1 MFHVRAYGDLYTPN
15 ISFVDWNAKLSNFRN
30 LLSQLNDALN
40 KESSLVT
47 FEKFKFNDI
56 EYSVKRD
63 SFNWIILPD
72 CIVLVLKANEEYFE
86 DNLMCLDYC
95 GNVLWSSI
103 DNIECS
109 NRRGACFV
117 GLSEYTEELIIA
129 HAYVGINY
137 TINAVTGEIQEKK
150 IVR

>member
-30 LLSQLNDALN
+30 LLSQLNDVLN

-63 SFNWIILPD
+63 SFNWIIFGLNTNIHENSCFSKKD
-72 CIVLVLKANEEYFE
+72 VRRFEYE
-86 DNLMCLDYC
+86 
-95 GNVLWSSI
+95 
-103 DNIECS
+103 
-109 NRRGACFV
+109 
-117 GLSEYTEELIIA
+117 
-129 HAYVGINY
+129 
-137 TINAVTGEIQEKK
+137 
-150 IVR
+150 